1 MVAAGGGR
9 QVPVRNRPGQP
20 ARPPP
25 WETPAAALEHE
36 AHSPQKQ
43 HLPLDVHSLTVP
55 LRQMLQNTG
64 RISTQ
69 GETSSSKPHRTIPKS
84 APLAA
89 PSPAP
94 ESKEQPAGAA
104 PALKVQLPKS
114 TRSAASSAAPA
125 VAKTPNRAPED
136 GGTFKLTAT
145 RPSKQRTGGK
155 KAFRCAIL

>member
-1 MVAAGGGR
+1 VTIAVVLRPADDFKAGTNDVAPSLSSGKA
-9 QVPVRNRPGQP
+9 
-20 ARPPP
+20 
-25 WETPAAALEHE
+25 EE
-36 AHSPQKQ
+36 AS
-43 HLPLDVHSLTVP
+43 
-55 LRQMLQNTG
+55 
-64 RISTQ
+64 
-69 GETSSSKPHRTIPKS
+69 
-84 APLAA
+84 AA

-125 VAKTPNRAPED
+125 AAKTPNRAPED

>member
-1 MVAAGGGR
+1 MARRLGLRLYRTCVKENVNVKDAFEYVTTQYILGGGG
-9 QVPVRNRPGQP
+9 NNN
-20 ARPPP
+20 
-25 WETPAAALEHE
+25 EAL
-36 AHSPQKQ
+36 AHIDDFKAGTN
-43 HLPLDVHSLTVP
+43 DVAPSL
-55 LRQMLQNTG
+55 
-64 RISTQ
+64 
-69 GETSSSKPHRTIPKS
+69 SSGK
-84 APLAA
+84 AEE